1 MEMFT
6 LVSNLQFLKKQETGT
21 AGADNVFEG
30 TRPCMRAE
38 EEGQEPL
45 PKDVKRTHET
55 HCGFAKWCSV
65 MGKQGN
71 E

>member
-1 MEMFT
+1 MF
-6 LVSNLQFLKKQETGT
+6 LREPGLLHG
-21 AGADNVFEG
+21 
-30 TRPCMRAE
+30 AE

-55 HCGFAKWCSV
+55 HCRFAKWCSV

-71 E
+71 ERRRGATSSSQGLHVDIKWDQ

>member
-30 TRPCMRAE
+30 TRPAACGPRKK
-38 EEGQEPL
+38 GEPL